1 MGITFRKSIRLGKF
15 ARINLSN
22 KGISGISV
30 GVRGA
35 RIGVNSRG
43 TYLGASIPGTGLSAQ
58 HYLSKNSRTGPTYQ
72 ITIENAYLGLQK
84 VIKGTTEAE
93 VLEKAEKQLEI
104 WTRKEERERK
114 KEALADLQQQFE
126 EESAELANRITSY
139 QNILKHTLSIDDRID
154 WEKNKMPLTFTKTIN
169 KADYFRN
176 VPNESILE
184 LIFFWKKSK
193 RLQMLQTAEQHYT
206 IAQQEYD
213 IEKSDYESSVREYNQ
228 ELDQFK
234 AAFESGDEE
243 AVIEYVTKVLNDS
256 EYLPDIVRDYEIS
269 YNKELKALL
278 IDYYLPSPA
287 DVPNAKELKFVKTA
301 KEIREVSFK
310 KGELEEFYNSVIAQM
325 TLRTIHEIF
334 ESVYTNAVETVVFNG
349 KVETTNKATGQA
361 VEPCIISLMTYREQ
375 FININLDKVNPTEC
389 LIGLNAQMI
398 LPFSKLQKIEV
409 IATQENISTDM

>member
-15 ARINLSN
+15 ARINLSS
-22 KGISGISV
+22 KGISGVSV

-43 TYLGASIPGTGLSAQ
+43 TYLGASIPGSGLSAQ
-58 HYLSKNSRTGPTYQ
+58 HYLSKNSNNGPTYQ
-72 ITIENAYLGLQK
+72 TTIENTHLGLQK
-84 VIKGTTEAE
+84 VIKGSTEAE

-104 WTRKEERERK
+104 WARKEERERK

-126 EESAELANRITSY
+126 EESAELANQITSY

-154 WEKNKMPLTFTKTIN
+154 WEKNKMSLAFAKTIN

-184 LIFFWKKSK
+184 LIFFWKKNK
-193 RLQMLQTAEQHYT
+193 RLRMLQAAEQQYV

-213 IEKSDYESSVREYNQ
+213 KEKSDYESSAKEYNQ

-234 AAFESGDEE
+234 AAFGSGDEE

-256 EYLPDIVRDYEIS
+256 DYLPDIVRDYEIS
-269 YNKELKALL
+269 YNSELKALL
-278 IDYYLPSPA
+278 IDYYLPSPD

-301 KEIREVSFK
+301 KEIREVPFK
-310 KGELEEFYNSVIAQM
+310 KGEFEEFYNGVIAQM

-349 KVETTNKATGQA
+349 KVETTDKATGQTI
-361 VEPCIISLMTYREQ
+361 EPCIISLMTYREQ
-375 FININLDKVNPTEC
+375 FININLDKVNPIEC
-389 LIGLNAQMI
+389 LTGLNAQMI
-398 LPFSKLQKIEV
+398 LPFSKLQKIKA
-409 IATQENISTDM
+409 IAAQENISTDM